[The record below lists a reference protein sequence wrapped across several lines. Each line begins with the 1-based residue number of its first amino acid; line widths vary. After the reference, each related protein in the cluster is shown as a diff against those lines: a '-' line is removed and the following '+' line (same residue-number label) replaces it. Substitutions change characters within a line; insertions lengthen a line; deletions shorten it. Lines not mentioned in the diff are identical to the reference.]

1 MSRHRPIRGI
11 VWTIGL
17 CLLVGQAAGQSLD
30 QRIAHLRQTHAP
42 HAQAETTTV
51 NVNSSRAAMNRT
63 INDVALNEVPAGQ
76 ALRWVA
82 EVAGFN
88 LILNEQALQQAG
100 IDPDYPITIHLQ
112 RIGAGQLLR
121 LITTQM
127 SQDVPL
133 ILEVNPDY
141 VRLLTR
147 EQANRHPIVR
157 IYSIADLLIDIPN
170 FDDAPDVSLD
180 QIVSDSGSGSSDIW
194 EDDSDAEDVV
204 QLSREEKAMRIAEL
218 IRQTIHPEI
227 WEVNGGLA
235 GRITYFQGNLII
247 RAPGYVHGQIKLPG
261 RGAAPVRP
269 DRASLPSYRYQPHH
283 GSGAT
288 VSRDMRYVTLTTR
301 TSAATLEGFRQY
313 SVQQMQQARR
323 FNPPAGAGVS
333 GIDYTQVGR

>member
-1 MSRHRPIRGI
+1 MMRHRLIT
-11 VWTIGL
+11 VAVSTLAW
-17 CLLVGQAAGQSLD
+17 CLLTGPVAGQSLD
-30 QRIAHLRQTHAP
+30 QRIAHLRQS
-42 HAQAETTTV
+42 QARQAAAAARV
-51 NVNSSRAAMNRT
+51 ASSSRAALNRT

-88 LILNEQALQQAG
+88 LILNEQALEQAG
-100 IDPDYPITIHLQ
+100 VDPDYPITIHLQ
-112 RIGAGQLLR
+112 RIGAGKLLR

-147 EQANRHPIVR
+147 EQANRNPIVR
-157 IYSIADLLIDIPN
+157 IYNIADLLIDIPN
-170 FDDAPDVSLD
+170 FDDAPDVSLE
-180 QIVSDSGSGSSDIW
+180 QIASDNDSGSSDIW
-194 EDDSDAEDVV
+194 EDDSDSQDVV

-218 IRQTIHPEI
+218 IRQTIHPDV
-227 WEVNGGLA
+227 WEANGGLA

-261 RGAAPVRP
+261 RGVAPVAPRGVSAP
-269 DRASLPSYRYQPHH
+269 AYRYEPHH
-283 GSGAT
+283 GAGAT

-301 TSAATLEGFRQY
+301 TSAATLQELRRY
-313 SVQQMQQARR
+313 SVQQMSARR
-323 FNPPAGAGVS
+323 FNAPAGAGVS